1 MLVNY
6 KYYPGQRVRLKINN
20 QILNV
25 IRYTQVS
32 RVKSKSILECA
43 TFDKKRGYM
52 MMLVHENEI
61 KPEKPFLEKL
71 KKWWNKLLNK
81 LKF

>member
-6 KYYPGQRVRLKINN
+6 KYYPGQRVRHKLNN

-32 RVKSKSILECA
+32 RVKSKSILECT

-52 MMLVHENEI
+52 MLLVHEDEI
-61 KPEKPFLEKL
+61 KPEKPITGRL
-71 KKWWNKLLNK
+71 KNWRNKLLNK